1 MEREI
6 MIGDLVRLVEHRAR
20 HACAVGIVGVVIDFV
35 GLQNTGWSDPNEVC
49 AKIQWMGGS
58 QTITGFDMLELAKQ

>member
-6 MIGDLVRLVEHRAR
+6 MIGDLVRLAERT
-20 HACAVGIVGVVIDFV
+20 AVKHNFPRNIGVVIDFV